1 MAGKRVLIVDDEAQV
16 LSTLAAFV
24 TRAGFTVE
32 TATKF
37 EDAKRLLTTDPPDI
51 LVTDVRLG
59 PYNGLQLVLLMRE
72 ARPEGRI
79 VVLSAFDDPTLRQEA
94 SRYQA
99 EYILKPLSGQALIE
113 RLSAGTSKNSS

>member
-113 RLSAGTSKNSS
+113 RLSATSGSS